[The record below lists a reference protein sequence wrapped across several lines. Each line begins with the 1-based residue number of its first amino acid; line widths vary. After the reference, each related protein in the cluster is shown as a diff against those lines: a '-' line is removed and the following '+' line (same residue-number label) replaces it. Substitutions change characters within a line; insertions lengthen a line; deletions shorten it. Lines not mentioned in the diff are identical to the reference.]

1 MPDPQQT
8 AATGSSAAPSIPVLP
23 TLNPEDSP
31 YKPLDLPQQQVSQP
45 APPPDQKP
53 PADLGAV
60 SHAGAAAYLIDNVLK
75 GASHG
80 AAVGMQYAADQYNK
94 KLSAVQSLYNDQAQQ
109 LYTIA
114 KEGRAG
120 TFTGP
125 PDASGKPTFVPS
137 AEFNATKGRMLAAWQ
152 AMMQTVGQRI
162 PNQGGKKGKKQV
174 PAGAQG
180 VAAGGPA
187 DQSALLTAALD
198 HKGDPQGSLAAIYQL
213 GVQIGPPVVHQ
224 ITGFLTP
231 EYNGKAQ
238 QAAQTE
244 QYQSQEAGSTAEFGA
259 KKAAAQTELINAEA
273 SGDATRIEKAKKTLE
288 DLQEAT
294 SPYRRPTEA
303 EQKRADYQALATS
316 GQIPKNRDG
325 NPMSYEEWS
334 AYSSTQGH
342 QSATPPKVPK
352 YDNNTGTIS
361 DPNTGKVY
369 TPRDLDLPLSI
380 ASMFKAADD
389 QAFKKQQRSLQQIA
403 ARGNAYLQ
411 GRVVQVADP
420 SQPGT
425 TIYMRALDAIKQGV
439 PTPSSI
445 WYKMEMPTGTER
457 ARADLAV
464 SAREQLN
471 TMDQILNQR
480 SDLFG
485 PGKGQYTDFT
495 KWVGSQ
501 DPDAQRFAAAA
512 RIAADHLAGVFGGR
526 SKAALDAIYDAIG
539 QNKTNPAAA
548 IAALEQMNI
557 AAAAI
562 QGRGQAGPG
571 IVPPVARTAPTTAPT
586 ATHAPATKP
595 SAGGFDWSA
604 HPVAQ

>member
-8 AATGSSAAPSIPVLP
+8 AATGSSAGSTVPVLP
-23 TLNPEDSP
+23 TMNPEDSP

-45 APPPDQKP
+45 APPPEQKP
-53 PADLGAV
+53 PGDLGAV

-198 HKGDPQGSLAAIYQL
+198 HKGDPAGSLAAIYQL

-231 EYNGKAQ
+231 EYIGKAQ
-238 QAAQTE
+238 EEEKGRAAELT
-244 QYQSQEAGSTAEFGA
+244 ANTTAAEFDA
-259 KKAAAQTELINAEA
+259 KKAQLQSALVDAETK
-273 SGDATRIEKAKKTLE
+273 GDTAGAEKAKKSLQ
-288 DLQEAT
+288 DLMEAI
-294 SPYRRPTEA
+294 SPYHRPTA
-303 EQKRADYQALATS
+303 EEDKRADYRAALEGGYQGSFEKWTAEQAAAGRTA
-316 GQIPKNRDG
+316 G
-325 NPMSYEEWS
+325 
-334 AYSSTQGH
+334 A
-342 QSATPPKVPK
+342 PPKVPK

-571 IVPPVARTAPTTAPT
+571 IVPPAARTVPSAASSTST
-586 ATHAPATKP
+586 PATKP